1 MQSIRPK
8 YFFKPCSSL
17 IYVTQQQPDQAFL
30 EPRVYLL
37 VFESQLVIIGI
48 PPIESL
54 EGFFLE
60 IRKAFPTQTIK
71 YLILQGYTSHLYT
84 IMKYLHP
91 FAPDSTIITDQLHT
105 KYMNLPKHSQPLRS
119 IQSLEYHLTIS
130 ETSTLSFIPSPY
142 LLSAGSFMTY
152 ESSEQ
157 VLFSGYLFANPN
169 GLKEVSELD
178 YLTPSLKYL
187 TDYLPSS
194 DFTRSILNHLDQY
207 PIERVLTLF
216 HNDLSK
222 SQLDFLRDRF
232 MKFDFYRVSNIEQT
246 KQGQI
251 FDPSPFFQQLVRKLS
266 TVYGTK
272 AVSEA
277 FQGSPFVFH
286 PISES
291 LELTTLDGIRAWHRF
306 FDIVYANGGLE
317 WLGILEPTI
326 DKLVE
331 MYHLTK
337 PTIFSS
343 AIVDTTKQLEQV
355 VSEKAELTSRMKQ
368 LEEDMQATVDRLVK
382 DPLTGLYN
390 ASFLEA
396 NLIERFEQIQL
407 GKQDHF
413 TVCYLAIDHMHRIN
427 RMYSY
432 QIGDETIVH
441 FTTLIHSLLQPNDRL
456 YRASGVS
463 LALVTNRPVLDSE
476 LEKIQA
482 SVRESTYFIQP
493 ITASIAIVR
502 SDEIPTDSQAQMRA
516 KTLLTTAENR
526 IQMAFQKGGNVLINQ
541 ESIITKPRRGKVLI
555 VDEDLIDAKYFR
567 NALENEAFD
576 VDWVA
581 DGLEALR
588 RMESTQYHAILCDK
602 YVPKLDGFAL
612 KAQINKTVNQD
623 LCFILIVQAK
633 TAEIVARA
641 NRLGMTAVLS
651 RPILIE
657 EIVGFIQRN
666 QGKRG

>member
-8 YFFKPCSSL
+8 YFFKPCSKL
-17 IYVTQQQPDQAFL
+17 IYVTQQQPDQSFL

-37 VFESQLVIIGI
+37 VFEHQLVIIGI
-48 PPIESL
+48 PPIEAL
-54 EGFFLE
+54 ETFFLE
-60 IRKAFPTQTIK
+60 IRKAFPVQTIK

-84 IMKYLHP
+84 IMRFLHP
-91 FAPDSTIITDQLHT
+91 FAPESIIITDQLHT
-105 KYMNLPKHSQPLRS
+105 KYMNLPKHSQPFQS
-119 IQSLEYHLTIS
+119 IQSLEYQLQLS
-130 ETSTLSFIPSPY
+130 EQSSLSFIPSPY

-157 VLFSGYLFANPN
+157 VLFSGYLFANPK
-169 GLKEVSELD
+169 GFMDQDDEE

-194 DFTRSILNHLDQY
+194 DFTRSILNHLNRY

-222 SQLDFLRDRF
+222 SQLDFLKDRF
-232 MKFDFYRVSNIEQT
+232 MKFDFYRVSNIEQI
-246 KQGQI
+246 KQGQL
-251 FDPSPFFQQLVRKLS
+251 FDPLPFFQQMVRKLS
-266 TVYGTK
+266 NIFGTK

-277 FQGSPFVFH
+277 FQGSPFTFH
-286 PISES
+286 TVSES
-291 LELTTLDGIRAWHRF
+291 IELTSLDGIRAWHRF
-306 FDIVYANGGLE
+306 FEIVYANGGLE

-326 DKLVE
+326 DKVVE
-331 MYHLTK
+331 MYQIKK
-337 PTIFSS
+337 PTIFTS

-355 VSEKAELTSRMKQ
+355 VYEKEELTSKMKQ

-396 NLIERFEQIQL
+396 NLIERFEQIQQ
-407 GKQDHF
+407 GKQENF

-441 FTTLIHSLLQPNDRL
+441 FTTLINALLQPNDRL

-463 LALVTNRPVLDSE
+463 LALVTNRSVSDNE
-476 LEKIQA
+476 LENILA
-482 SVRESTYFIQP
+482 SVRESTFFIQP
-493 ITASIAIVR
+493 ITASIALVK
-502 SDEIPTDSQAQMRA
+502 SDEIPTDFQPQMKA

-541 ESIITKPRRGKVLI
+541 ESIISKPRRGKVLI
-555 VDEDLIDAKYFR
+555 VDEDIMDAKYFR

-576 VDWVA
+576 VDWVG

-623 LCFILIVQAK
+623 LCFILMVQAK
-633 TAEIVARA
+633 SAEIVARA
-641 NRLGMTAVLS
+641 NRLGITAVLA

-666 QGKRG
+666 QGRRG

>member
-1 MQSIRPK
+1 MQPIRAK
-8 YFFKPCSSL
+8 YFFKSCSPL
-17 IYVTQQQPDQAFL
+17 IYVTQQQPDQSFL

-37 VFESQLVIIGI
+37 VFENQLVIIGI
-48 PPIESL
+48 PPIEAL
-54 EGFFLE
+54 EAFFLE
-60 IRKAFPTQTIK
+60 IRKAFPVQTIK
-71 YLILQGYTSHLYT
+71 YLILQGYTSHLYS
-84 IMKYLHP
+84 IMRFLHP
-91 FAPDSTIITDQLHT
+91 FAPESTIITDQLHT
-105 KYMNLPKHSQPLRS
+105 KYMNLPKHSQPFQS
-119 IQSLEYHLTIS
+119 IQSLEYKLQLS
-130 ETSTLSFIPSPY
+130 EQSTLSFIPSPY
-142 LLSAGSFMTY
+142 LLSAGSFMTH

-157 VLFSGYLFANPN
+157 VLFSGYLFANPK
-169 GLKEVSELD
+169 GSTLESDEE

-194 DFTRSILNHLDQY
+194 DFARSILNHLRQY
-207 PIERVLTLF
+207 PIERALTLF
-216 HNDLSK
+216 HNDLLK
-222 SQLDFLRDRF
+222 SQVDFLIDRF

-246 KQGQI
+246 KQGQL
-251 FDPSPFFQQLVRKLS
+251 FDPLPFFQQMVRKLS
-266 TVYGTK
+266 NIFGTK

-277 FQGSPFVFH
+277 FQGSPFTFH
-286 PISES
+286 ALSES
-291 LELTTLDGIRAWHRF
+291 IELTSLDGIRAWHRF
-306 FDIVYANGGLE
+306 FEIVYANGGLE

-326 DKLVE
+326 DKVVDL
-331 MYHLTK
+331 YQIKK
-337 PTIFSS
+337 PTIFAS

-355 VSEKAELTSRMKQ
+355 VSEKEELTSKMKQ

-396 NLIERFEQIQL
+396 NLIERFEQIQQ
-407 GKQDHF
+407 GKQEHF

-427 RMYSY
+427 RVYSY

-441 FTTLIHSLLQPNDRL
+441 FTTLMNSLLQPNDHL

-463 LALVTNRPVLDSE
+463 LALVTNRSINESE
-476 LEKIQA
+476 LEKILA
-482 SVRESTYFIQP
+482 SVRESTFFIQP

-502 SDEIPTDSQAQMRA
+502 SDEIPTDSHAQMKAR
-516 KTLLTTAENR
+516 TLLTTAENR

-555 VDEDLIDAKYFR
+555 VDEDIMDAKYFR

-623 LCFILIVQAK
+623 LCFILMVQAK
-633 TAEIVARA
+633 SAEIVARA
-641 NRLGMTAVLS
+641 NRLGITAVLS

-666 QGKRG
+666 QGRRG